1 MGRIDGGEVLVRALR
16 AEGVDTIFSI
26 SDIASS
32 PIVRSADAA
41 GIRHIGPRH
50 ESAAVHMADAFARSS
65 GRMTVA
71 VGAAGPGVA
80 NMVPGVMCAWVEGV
94 PLLAIGT
101 QRVRRSLH
109 AVRRG
114 RFQHGPQLDV
124 MRPVTKLA
132 ARVEEAR
139 RIPEFVR
146 EAYRLALTGRPG
158 PAYLEIPADV
168 LLEEV
173 DEDDVVI
180 EDPTTYRFAPG
191 APDPATVTAAAALL
205 YGARRPLVLA
215 GSGVHRAD
223 ATAALRAVAEHLGA
237 LVMTTAPGRG
247 AISEDHPLSVGIAFP
262 WGTPAHLES
271 DVVLAVGT
279 QAGESLQ
286 YLMPPAW
293 AGPPDQRLVH
303 LDADPACIGVNR
315 PVDVA
320 LVGDARAGLAALA
333 AELERLG
340 PARAPHPA
348 AVAHATETREFRRAL
363 AGSYTDIAGAPV
375 HSGRLAVELAGLLPE
390 DAIVCMDGGN
400 TGLWATLALTIRRPR
415 SLMWT
420 GHYGHL
426 GTGLPYAIGAKLA
439 HPERTVVLFSGD
451 GAFGFNLQELE
462 TAARE
467 GIALVAVINCDYA
480 WGMEEVYMRKTAG
493 TTVGV
498 KTSAVRYDEVA
509 RALGCGAEYVD
520 ATEDLRPALAR
531 ALAADRPT
539 VVQVVVDDRENVNP
553 PGLDDFTAMY
563 HADNT

>member
-1 MGRIDGGEVLVRALR
+1 MAKVDGGELLVRALR
-16 AEGVDTIFSI
+16 AEDVDVVFSI

-41 GIRHIGPRH
+41 GMRHIGPRH
-50 ESAAVHMADAFARSS
+50 ESAAVHMADAFARTS
-65 GRMTVA
+65 GRMAVA
-71 VGAAGPGVA
+71 IGAAGPGVA
-80 NMVPGVMCAWVEGV
+80 NMVPGVMCAYVEGV

-101 QRVRRSLH
+101 QRVRRSMH
-109 AVRRG
+109 AVRAG
-114 RFQHGPQLDV
+114 RFQHGPQVDV
-124 MRPVTKLA
+124 MRPVTKFA
-132 ARVEEAR
+132 ASVEEAR

-146 EAYRLALTGRPG
+146 EAFRRALTGRPG
-158 PAYLEIPADV
+158 PAFLEIPADV
-168 LLEEV
+168 LLEPV
-173 DEDDVVI
+173 DEDEVEI
-180 EDPTTYRFAPG
+180 LDPSVYRFAPG
-191 APDPATVTAAAALL
+191 APDPARLDAAAALL
-205 YGARRPLVLA
+205 TGARRPLVLA

-223 ATAALRAVAEHLGA
+223 AAEELRMVAEHLGA
-237 LVMTTAPGRG
+237 LVMTTAPARG
-247 AISEDHPLSVGIAFP
+247 AIAEDHPLSAGMAFP

-279 QAGESLQ
+279 QAGEAVQ

-293 AGPPDQRLVH
+293 AGPPEQRLVQ
-303 LDADPACIGVNR
+303 LDVDPARIGVNR

-320 LVGDARAGLAALA
+320 LVGDARAGLAALLASLRERGGAREPDPAAAAYA
-333 AELERLG
+333 AE
-340 PARAPHPA
+340 ARA
-348 AVAHATETREFRRAL
+348 FRRAL
-363 AGSYTDIAGAPV
+363 AAGYEGIVGSPV
-375 HSGRLAVELAGLLPE
+375 HPGRLAVELAGMLPE

-400 TGLWATLALTIRRPR
+400 TGLWASLAMTVRRPR

-439 HPERTVVLFSGD
+439 APERPVVLFSGD

-467 GIALVAVINCDYA
+467 EVPVVAVINCDYA
-480 WGMEEVYMRKTAG
+480 WGMEEVYMEKTAG

-498 KTSAVRYDEVA
+498 KTSEVRYDEVA
-509 RALGCGAEYVD
+509 RALGCHSEYVEHTD
-520 ATEDLRPALAR
+520 ELRPAIEQ
-531 ALAADRPT
+531 ALGAGRPA
-539 VVQVVVDDRENVNP
+539 VVQVVVDDRENINP